1 MSHGKTRFISCILLI
16 AILFSVNISANTMAT
31 INGKEYSKASSAINE
46 AKSGDTV
53 KFTSEELN
61 GSLTV
66 ENKNIVLDGITIK
79 NSDDSALYIKNSVVT
94 IKNGSVSAMGT
105 GSAIILENSRLILEN
120 TVVKSQKRGI
130 SVTSSGN
137 SYVKISADSKII
149 TDGVGIYLSD
159 GKGYCDI
166 DIYGSMDCDDIYSV
180 YCGKNYSGK
189 LKIYDG
195 AEIKT
200 EIHNESADF
209 AAFMY
214 GGSFVSYTGFTF
226 TAGELNISGGEVNA
240 YGAADYAVYISGGK
254 LNISGGIFT
263 AQNRDLS
270 VCVDGGFALVTGGM
284 FYITLPDGIPQN
296 AVKTTAMYCGKIY
309 TQITMPTEKADYRIN
324 KTGAQ
329 IALLEPWGVR
339 ASACVLRNGK
349 ALSPSDYDK
358 YGIKCRI
365 LFVRGDKKL
374 TPVDEITQNNV
385 KYAETESNSEGFFAD
400 YRGIYISEF
409 DKYIS
414 FVFEVTADGETTYSK
429 VISVTMNELIDM
441 RLSMDD
447 CKNAEADLLRFLK
460 QYFAYI
466 KAYIGN

>member
-189 LKIYDG
+189 HIFNSCHQRCQNCFFTSLL
-195 AEIKT
+195 
-200 EIHNESADF
+200 
-209 AAFMY
+209 
-214 GGSFVSYTGFTF
+214 GS
-226 TAGELNISGGEVNA
+226 
-240 YGAADYAVYISGGK
+240 YI
-254 LNISGGIFT
+254 F
-263 AQNRDLS
+263 R
-270 VCVDGGFALVTGGM
+270 
-284 FYITLPDGIPQN
+284 
-296 AVKTTAMYCGKIY
+296 
-309 TQITMPTEKADYRIN
+309 
-324 KTGAQ
+324 
-329 IALLEPWGVR
+329 
-339 ASACVLRNGK
+339 
-349 ALSPSDYDK
+349 
-358 YGIKCRI
+358 
-365 LFVRGDKKL
+365 
-374 TPVDEITQNNV
+374 
-385 KYAETESNSEGFFAD
+385 
-400 YRGIYISEF
+400 
-409 DKYIS
+409 
-414 FVFEVTADGETTYSK
+414 
-429 VISVTMNELIDM
+429 
-441 RLSMDD
+441 
-447 CKNAEADLLRFLK
+447 
-460 QYFAYI
+460 
-466 KAYIGN
+466 